1 MIILP
6 ENHLLLA
13 VAESYRGSVGR
24 LSGLNRTW
32 VGSSVIAAGYHKRKS
47 AVACGVIKSRS
58 MWFATRWVV
67 CSLNRA
73 GRSPHRVKLKNPV
86 SPSKDVQRTQSFKD
100 EHAAIAIP

>member
-32 VGSSVIAAGYHKRKS
+32 VGPSVIAAGYPKRKS
-47 AVACGVIKSRS
+47 AVASS
-58 MWFATRWVV
+58 E
-67 CSLNRA
+67 S
-73 GRSPHRVKLKNPV
+73 
-86 SPSKDVQRTQSFKD
+86 
-100 EHAAIAIP
+100 